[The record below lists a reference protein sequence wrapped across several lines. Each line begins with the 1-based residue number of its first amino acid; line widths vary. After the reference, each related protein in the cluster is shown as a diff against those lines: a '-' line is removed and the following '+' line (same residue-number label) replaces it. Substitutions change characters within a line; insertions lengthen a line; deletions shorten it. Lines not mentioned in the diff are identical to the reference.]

1 MFEGMTDYLSFLTLR
16 MKNCPTMPDLDRQD
30 YVVLNSVSNVSK
42 AIDTLHGYE
51 LIHCL
56 LDNDEAGIRAYQE
69 LRKELSGRLRDFS
82 DNYRGYKDL
91 NDYLCGKPL
100 SQSAEP
106 MTEKKQV
113 QSVRR
118 MIQPPKK
125 RGLKM

>member
-1 MFEGMTDYLSFLTLR
+1 

-51 LIHCL
+51 RIHCL

-106 MTEKKQV
+106 MKQEPQV
-113 QSVRR
+113 QSARR
-118 MIQPPKK
+118 IMQPPKK